1 MKTLIMCRPTG
12 FDVNYVIN
20 PWMEGN
26 FHRVDSKL
34 AGEQWRELVNTL
46 RQAGATVKVAQDPPA
61 DCPDAVFT
69 ANAGLAFKGTFVPSY
84 FRHLERAGEESF
96 FVNEAVGSWRLRLAG
111 FDVPGTREQQAFEG
125 AGDALYDRHTDIL
138 WLGFGFRTQLG
149 FKHILETALEQ
160 YSCSIRPLQLADPR
174 WYHLDTCFCPLDN
187 GQLLWYPGAFS
198 PHSQYTIR
206 TWYPDAIAVSE
217 EDALKFACN
226 AVSVGDH
233 LILPRCSDE
242 LKNRVE
248 REAGVAVTQV
258 DMSQYLRSGG
268 AAKCLTLELIQ

>member
-1 MKTLIMCRPTG
+1 MKTIVMCPPDW
-12 FDVNYVIN
+12 FDVSYVIN

-26 FHRVDSKL
+26 THQVDHDKASI
-34 AGEQWRELVNTL
+34 QWYALHSALQV
-46 RQAGATVKVAQDPPA
+46 AGAKVKLTEAPPM

-84 FRHLERAGEESF
+84 FHFLERAGEEPF
-96 FVNEAVGSWRLRLAG
+96 FIDEAVSRWCLHLRG
-111 FDVPGTREQQAFEG
+111 MDVPGTRQQQSFEG
-125 AGDALYDRHTDIL
+125 AGDALYDRRKDIL
-138 WLGFGFRTQLG
+138 WMGFGFRTQLG
-149 FKHILETALEQ
+149 FKPVLEAALEQ
-160 YSCSIRPLQLADPR
+160 YSCTVRPLQLVDPR

-187 GQLLWYPGAFS
+187 GQLLWYPDAFA

-206 TWYPDAIAVSE
+206 TWYPDAIAVTE

-226 AVSVGDH
+226 AVSVGDN

-242 LKNRVE
+242 LKRRVE
-248 REAGVAVTQV
+248 IEAGVTVTQV

-268 AAKCLTLELIQ
+268 AAKCLTLELIE